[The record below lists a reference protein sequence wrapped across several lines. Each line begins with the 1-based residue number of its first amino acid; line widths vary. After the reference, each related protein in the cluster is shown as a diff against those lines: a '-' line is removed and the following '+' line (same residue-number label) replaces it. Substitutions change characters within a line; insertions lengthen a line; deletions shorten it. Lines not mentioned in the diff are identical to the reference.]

1 MSHKNSQVKAL
12 LNDDVLAIGILPES
26 FTPEELAPY
35 QLTVEELAAQIER
48 GWAAVQA
55 AGVVGEVCS
64 VSKDPDE
71 AEAEIRKRF
80 AERTFGLALVGSG
93 VRLLPVE
100 LQHESGEHA
109 RSDPAPARRLGHG
122 DCRPRPAGRP
132 SAPPI
137 CAARPAVVPAD
148 TPRPADADPPARTAR
163 THPPLGPPDR
173 TGLPPTP
180 QVSHAG
186 Q

>member
-93 VRLLPVE
+93 VRLLPENTVLFE
-100 LQHESGEHA
+100 RIVNVLVDLQPDIRLSFNTSPENMLEA
-109 RSDPAPARRLGHG
+109 IRRRLDG
-122 DCRPRPAGRP
+122 
-132 SAPPI
+132 
-137 CAARPAVVPAD
+137 
-148 TPRPADADPPARTAR
+148 
-163 THPPLGPPDR
+163 
-173 TGLPPTP
+173 
-180 QVSHAG
+180 
-186 Q
+186 